1 MEQMRIRV
9 ATQVLAERAD
19 SAWQKIQ
26 DVRNCFERM
35 EEIVQNS
42 RGYWEG
48 DANEA
53 HCREFQEYQ
62 DDIQKAL
69 ARFMENVTDL
79 RKIANIY
86 QEAENEVQNI
96 SQDLP
101 LDVII

>member
-9 ATQVLAERAD
+9 ATPVLAERAD
-19 SAWQKIQ
+19 SAQQKIL
-26 DVRNCFERM
+26 DVRNRFERM
-35 EEIVQNS
+35 REVVQNS
-42 RGYWEG
+42 RSYWEG

-53 HCREFQEYQ
+53 HRREFEEYQ
-62 DDIQKAL
+62 EDVQEAL

-86 QEAENEVQNI
+86 QEAESEVHNI

>member
-19 SAWQKIQ
+19 SAQQKIL
-26 DVRNCFERM
+26 DVRNRFERM
-35 EEIVQNS
+35 KEVVQNS

-53 HCREFQEYQ
+53 HRREFQEYQ
-62 DDIQKAL
+62 DDIQEAL
-69 ARFMENVTDL
+69 SRFMENVTDL

-86 QEAENEVQNI
+86 QEAESEVQNI

-101 LDVII
+101 LDVIV